1 MDMCATNRHFM
12 INNAT
17 ISSSIGGGVCISL
30 YSYGMVWYVLLVM
43 YIVVEGHTEIV
54 EGMAQGN
61 ARSIE

>member
-1 MDMCATNRHFM
+1 MDPCATNRHFM

-30 YSYGMVWYVLLVM
+30 YSYGMVWYVLLAM
-43 YIVVEGHTEIV
+43 YIVEGHTEIV